1 METPTKGVK
10 NVSTKRGKIVPITRA
25 KKCYF
30 GLFNI
35 FEIFSVPEI
44 TTQSAVPVTEVIE
57 TVTDDASSSDVMLPT
72 TEEQDEMV
80 TTEHEDEENTTLD
93 PIENEIS
100 DDFDASKQQD
110 EEVKGAKMESVPI
123 ILATCAGLFCIILL
137 AVYTVVQRRKKI
149 NIDLEENMA
158 QSMKNLE
165 AQNNLIEESEE
176 STDNEDYTDNGQDVN
191 PMKYKGSFAYD
202 PQ

>member
-1 METPTKGVK
+1 
-10 NVSTKRGKIVPITRA
+10 
-25 KKCYF
+25 
-30 GLFNI
+30 
-35 FEIFSVPEI
+35 
-44 TTQSAVPVTEVIE
+44 
-57 TVTDDASSSDVMLPT
+57 
-72 TEEQDEMV
+72 
-80 TTEHEDEENTTLD
+80 
-93 PIENEIS
+93 
-100 DDFDASKQQD
+100 
-110 EEVKGAKMESVPI
+110 MESIPI
-123 ILATCAGLFCIILL
+123 ILGTCAGLFCIILL

>member
-1 METPTKGVK
+1 M
-10 NVSTKRGKIVPITRA
+10 
-25 KKCYF
+25 
-30 GLFNI
+30 
-35 FEIFSVPEI
+35 
-44 TTQSAVPVTEVIE
+44 
-57 TVTDDASSSDVMLPT
+57 TDDASSSDVMVPT
-72 TEEQDEMV
+72 TPEEQDEMV

-123 ILATCAGLFCIILL
+123 ILGTCAGLFCIIFL
-137 AVYTVVQRRKKI
+137 AVYTVIRRKQLYKFGQ
-149 NIDLEENMA
+149 NKDLEENMT

-165 AQNNLIEESEE
+165 AQNNLIESEE
-176 STDNEDYTDNGQDVN
+176 SEDNEDFQDEDTRHS
-191 PMKYKGSFAYD
+191 MKYKGSFAYD